1 MHNLV
6 TSEEFKHIDKLI
18 DEVTL
23 YHQPTLIKGKR
34 NSAILVSQE
43 DWEDIQETLLVAS
56 NKKLSDSLIKGKNT
70 PYTECIVDCCH
81 PVDKPRDD
89 TPMHKSE
96 NDI

>member
-70 PYTECIVDCCH
+70 PYTKCVVDCCH
-81 PVDKPRDD
+81 PVAWELDPV
-89 TPMHKSE
+89 
-96 NDI
+96 